1 MLLNTRV
8 FVECCWTFLRY
19 ESLSSPPP
27 KPTKIHDIWRQNAPL
42 SLNWPPFHWQRST
55 LPETN
60 IAPENEWLGY
70 FLVSFED
77 GLKIQVLLLLV
88 LGSVF
93 LVKKLHDSFG
103 RISCHVELELF
114 SANNCTCARYGK
126 WTPEENRIEDRSH
139 SLHLTWLFLSFFF
152 TRYWQLT
159 IMAKSSMWLSTFV

>member
-1 MLLNTRV
+1 MPT
-8 FVECCWTFLRY
+8 
-19 ESLSSPPP
+19 LSF
-27 KPTKIHDIWRQNAPL
+27 
-42 SLNWPPFHWQRST
+42 NWPPFHWQRST

-60 IAPENEWLGY
+60 IAPENGWLGY

-88 LGSVF
+88 LGSLVF

-114 SANNCTCARYGK
+114 SANNCTCARYRK

-139 SLHLTWLFLSFFF
+139 SLHLTWLFLSFFSSA
-152 TRYWQLT
+152 TGNWQLWQNHPCDCRH
-159 IMAKSSMWLSTFV
+159 SYSFSDLVWLNHKLWVLSLQTSAGCRRVICR